1 MRIFLESSLDENIS
15 IITVDVDYVTF
26 TKRSLDTIPSSKRLN
41 ASFWESFKQDHYYRM
56 DFYLNDLIY
65 ATFIYDGSKLDD
77 DFYINDARAI
87 ITQLY
92 EEGSLIL
99 KETDFRLFL

>member
-1 MRIFLESSLDENIS
+1 MRIFLESSSDEYIS
-15 IITVDVDYVTF
+15 IIAVDVDYVTF
-26 TKRSLDTIPSSKRLN
+26 TKRSLDTIPSSKRLT

-99 KETDFRLFL
+99 KETDFRLLL

>member
-1 MRIFLESSLDENIS
+1 MRIFFENNSNDNLSIS
-15 IITVDVDYVTF
+15 TVDVDYVTF
-26 TKRSLDTIPSSKRLN
+26 TKRSLDTIPSSKRLD
-41 ASFWESFKQDHYYRM
+41 ASFWESFKQDYYYRM